1 MTYCM
6 TFLFSKKV
14 KRIKGRWWVEDLHDS
29 LSLFYLKSRSSLL
42 LFNPLNDDRG
52 QKSKNPKIQKS
63 KNLQEMAWQ
72 RSATYLT
79 YVSILLQ
86 PPKRCKVRKTKE
98 TP

>member
-52 QKSKNPKIQKS
+52 QKSKNPKIFRRWLGNGLLHTLLLCQHSPTAS
-63 KNLQEMAWQ
+63 KTVQGAEDKGNAL
-72 RSATYLT
+72 
-79 YVSILLQ
+79 
-86 PPKRCKVRKTKE
+86 KVY
-98 TP
+98 